1 MPWWINKTMIE
12 KIPNQNQEKENRFR
26 VQSEQEYITLCVE
39 YALSTGWVK
48 EAQQDVLVEK
58 YLKPIH
64 KKYCEIVEELKNEK
78 EVSEEDLRVVVRWLN
93 YSMESTRR
101 IGSTDKDNVIK
112 AIEDYRDRAPYP
124 YTHYAVESLLE
135 FIKEALQ
142 S

>member
-1 MPWWINKTMIE
+1 MTE
-12 KIPNQNQEKENRFR
+12 KIPDFNQEKGKKHMF
-26 VQSEQEYITLCVE
+26 QTEQEYIAMGVE

-48 EAQQDVLVEK
+48 KAQQGILVEK

-64 KKYCEIVEELKNEK
+64 KKYCEIIEGLRNEK

-93 YSMESTRR
+93 YSLESTRR

-112 AIEDYRDRAPYP
+112 AIEDYRGRAPYP
-124 YTHYAVESLLE
+124 YANYAVESLLE
-135 FIKEALQ
+135 FVKEVLQ